1 MSSPVRIGIIGGGKI
16 SELHANGYLS
26 SDNAIISAVADK
38 DENVSKIRAA
48 QWGAKRRY
56 IDYKDLLANPEID
69 AVEILTPHN
78 LHAQMV
84 IDAIKAGKHV
94 SVQKPMAISLTE
106 CDEMIS
112 ASSASSRISRVF
124 ENFMYYP
131 PIAKAKNILDNGD
144 VGDPISLRIKSARGS
159 HKYGWNVPDSSNEW
173 RFDDKQSGGGR
184 TIFDFGYHVFAL
196 AIHLFGE
203 IDQVFAW
210 IREEAQQNGQIM
222 DSPAI
227 ISWIYK
233 EGCKQGSWDA
243 TSSDEII
250 IPSDYYAE
258 DEWIE
263 ISGTRGFIWINRCT
277 GKTLNQPPLVLYSNG
292 KFTEIFIEEKELDW
306 ATSFTLGVQNFV
318 DSIVDEKKTS
328 LTFEEGKNVY
338 LFARGAQRASVENR
352 PIKMAEMI

>member
-38 DENVSKIRAA
+38 NENVSKIRAT
-48 QWGAKRRY
+48 QWGAKRHY

-84 IDAIKAGKHV
+84 IDAIKAGKH
-94 SVQKPMAISLTE
+94 
-106 CDEMIS
+106 
-112 ASSASSRISRVF
+112 VF

-159 HKYGWNVPDSSNEW
+159 HKYGWNVPDSANEW

-233 EGCKQGSWDA
+233 EGNKQGSWDA

-292 KFTEIFIEEKELDW
+292 KFTEISIEEKELDW
-306 ATSFTLGVQNFV
+306 ATSFSLGVQNFV
-318 DSIVDEKKTS
+318 DSIVSEKKTS

-352 PIKMAEMI
+352 PITMDEMI